1 MHALSHSPPATLRSE
16 PAKQESTIKRAS
28 LKGRV
33 FVHVPEGWCPE
44 DEVDLCR
51 FALKRNSLEKA
62 LGFDAYSSTE
72 EPSTSAP
79 CPPLSRQAK
88 QNTKSQPARPVL
100 KRTAHLPPTA
110 APPPIVE
117 RLMLYWPAGCECP
130 ERASIDSD
138 SVPVSDASS
147 SSSCTSTS
155 GSRRSSISSV
165 SSTASSANA
174 GPESESESSTTQKPQ
189 PRLPA
194 RCASAVAAALR
205 SFVHTHI
212 QGPPTPEELMFL
224 DPLPMMKEKHRARN
238 ARKPPP
244 GFSPL
249 APGEKRTRFV
259 CPKRTRLPMRETFF

>member
-16 PAKQESTIKRAS
+16 PATQKSTKRAS

-33 FVHVPEGWCPE
+33 FVHVPENWCPE
-44 DEVDLCR
+44 DEVDLRR

-62 LGFDAYSSTE
+62 LSFDAYSSAD
-72 EPSTSAP
+72 EPSTSVP
-79 CPPLSRQAK
+79 RPPLPRQAN
-88 QNTKSQPARPVL
+88 QNTKPQRARPVL

-117 RLMLYWPAGCECP
+117 RLMLYWPASCECP

-138 SVPVSDASS
+138 PVSVSDASS
-147 SSSCTSTS
+147 SSSCASTY

-189 PRLPA
+189 QRFPA

-205 SFVHTHI
+205 CFLRTHI

-224 DPLPMMKEKHRARN
+224 DPLPMMKEKHRTRN